1 MARAVV
7 LLALVWG
14 VMSCGQGANSLA
26 GLAGRADVHDGL
38 AVGASDSQAT
48 QGGELAAL
56 DESTRPVVAI
66 LPASIEAIICAAPW
80 PCEEALEVAWCESR
94 LDPQAVGMYGEQGLF
109 QVHPAFWGPV
119 PEDPVGQVAQAFAIW
134 QQYRWEVWTC
144 RP

>member
-38 AVGASDSQAT
+38 AVRASDSQAT
-48 QGGELAAL
+48 QGGGLAAV
-56 DESTRPVVAI
+56 DEGASLVEPL
-66 LPASIEAIICAAPW
+66 LPTLEDIICAPPW
-80 PCEEALEVAWCESR
+80 PCQEALAVAWCESR
-94 LDPQAVGMYGEQGLF
+94 LDPQAAGMYGERGLF
-109 QVHPAFWGPV
+109 QVHPAFWGAV

-134 QQYRWEVWTC
+134 QHHGWEVWTC